1 MADEV
6 ELSDEELGL
15 GGFRYE
21 DLEALRVVENRTD
34 LQRKQTELGFPL
46 PVKTGKSQ
54 ALFLKAEVFAW
65 LRMRAALRNAP
76 THTNPPSLPDAPIK
90 GVPPP
95 HKARSNKPDHK
106 RAVKAA
112 KG

>member
-1 MADEV
+1 MTDEV
-6 ELSDEELGL
+6 ELSDEDLAL

-21 DLEALRVVENRTD
+21 DLQELRVVENRTD
-34 LQRKQTELGFPL
+34 LQRKQDELGFPK

-65 LRMRAALRNAP
+65 LRMRAALRDAS
-76 THTNPPSLPDAPIK
+76 TRTSPPGLPDAPIK

-95 HKARSNKPDHK
+95 HKARLNKPDRQRAA
-106 RAVKAA
+106 RAVK
-112 KG
+112 G